1 MTMELDLHGFPK
13 TSGIFE
19 TIKTV
24 HGKPIALG
32 RHMRRALQSARELGI
47 RMDGEDALRQKIV
60 RCISENPQ
68 NIGRLR
74 VCIFNEGSLVTHH
87 AYEEIDS
94 PAKLTFY
101 SQTVTG
107 MQHKLFPYDFR
118 FSILEIARNDGFDDC
133 ILFNSKNE
141 ITESAVSN
149 LIFLIAGEWVTA
161 PITAGLLP
169 GVMRAIAIE
178 ECGVKVRPIHISEV
192 PNIESGFLISSL
204 RIAQPISHIGEMKV
218 RIGEQ
223 SAEMLANIR
232 AHAQPA
238 SVG

>member
-1 MTMELDLHGFPK
+1 MSE
-13 TSGIFE
+13 SGSI
-19 TIKTV
+19 I
-24 HGKPIALG
+24 HAI
-32 RHMRRALQSARELGI
+32 
-47 RMDGEDALRQKIV
+47 
-60 RCISENPQ
+60 
-68 NIGRLR
+68 
-74 VCIFNEGSLVTHH
+74 THH
-87 AYEEIDS
+87 SNNI
-94 PAKLTFY
+94 
-101 SQTVTG
+101 
-107 MQHKLFPYDFR
+107 YDFR
-118 FSILEIARNDGFDDC
+118 FSILEIARNEGFDDC

-218 RIGEQ
+218 KIGEQ

>member
-1 MTMELDLHGFPK
+1 MTEHF
-13 TSGIFE
+13 
-19 TIKTV
+19 
-24 HGKPIALG
+24 
-32 RHMRRALQSARELGI
+32 
-47 RMDGEDALRQKIV
+47 
-60 RCISENPQ
+60 
-68 NIGRLR
+68 
-74 VCIFNEGSLVTHH
+74 
-87 AYEEIDS
+87 
-94 PAKLTFY
+94 
-101 SQTVTG
+101 
-107 MQHKLFPYDFR
+107 
-118 FSILEIARNDGFDDC
+118 
-133 ILFNSKNE
+133 KN
-141 ITESAVSN
+141 
-149 LIFLIAGEWVTA
+149 LIAGEWVTA

-218 RIGEQ
+218 KIGEQ